1 MMKIERIVLLS
12 FGALLVSAVA
22 AGAVGTHA
30 TYGTA
35 GLFRTWSADTIKVP
49 SLDVTMFA
57 AEYWSYDTPEGGNN
71 YLLPSVGLT
80 LCPIK
85 WFEVGGHYRGAFHY
99 VEPVVETNTY
109 EFGVADAGLTGK
121 FHGVGQDQFWL
132 SLGGLV
138 YIDLPTGKT
147 EDYTTTKE
155 EATDWIT
162 DSQNNVGILGLISKD
177 FLGKAI
183 GLNANVGYVV
193 RSGNANLETTKGMF
207 VKTERPNWVK
217 YGVGFDLR
225 PLPVLSVINE
235 YTGFM
240 SQTYEG
246 GGKDKNFEVTLGLR
260 TNGYDL
266 YHFGFGGAYRISAGA
281 APDYRGYLQS
291 SMDIP
296 LTPSD
301 RDKDGIVDAKD
312 KCPDDPEDYD
322 GYMDSDG
329 CPDTD
334 NDNDGIPDAVDKC
347 PNEPEDKDG
356 FQDDDG
362 CPDLDNDGD
371 GLPDATDECP
381 NEAEDF
387 NGYEDEDGCPEG
399 GEPVKPVERPKETS
413 FILEGLRFEPDSPTM
428 VPGAYTSLEKAGRI
442 IKDYPDINVL
452 IEGHAAATGRPDFEQ
467 TLSQQRA
474 ETIRTYLI
482 QTYGIDSSRI
492 RAVGYGSTKPIADNA
507 TTDGRARNRRIEFK
521 VE

>member
-1 MMKIERIVLLS
+1 M
-12 FGALLVSAVA
+12 LVSAVA

-35 GLFRTWSADTIKVP
+35 GLFRTWSADTITVP

-57 AEYWSYDTPEGGNN
+57 AEYWSFDTPEGGNN
-71 YLLPSVGLT
+71 YLLPSIGLT

-99 VEPVVETNTY
+99 LEPVVETNTY

-138 YIDLPTGKT
+138 YIDIPTGTT
-147 EDYTTTKE
+147 ENYATRKE
-155 EATDWIT
+155 EGTDWIT
-162 DSQNNVGILGLISKD
+162 DSQNNIGILGLVSRD
-177 FLGKAI
+177 FLEKVI
-183 GLNANVGYVV
+183 GINANVGYVV
-193 RSGNANLETTKGMF
+193 RSGSANYETSKGML
-207 VKTERPNWVK
+207 VKMERPNWLK

-225 PLPVLSVINE
+225 PIPVFSIINE

-246 GGKDKNFEVTLGLR
+246 GGKDKNFEATLGFR
-260 TNGYDL
+260 TNGSDM
-266 YHFGFGGAYRISAGA
+266 YHFGLAGAYRISAA
-281 APDYRGYLQS
+281 AGPDFRGFLQS

-301 RDKDGIVDAKD
+301 RDKDGIRDSKD

-329 CPDTD
+329 CPDSD

-347 PNEPEDKDG
+347 PNDPEDKDG
-356 FQDDDG
+356 FEDD
-362 CPDLDNDGD
+362 
-371 GLPDATDECP
+371 
-381 NEAEDF
+381 
-387 NGYEDEDGCPEG
+387 DGCPEG
-399 GEPVKPVERPKETS
+399 GEPVKPVEKPKETS
-413 FILEGLRFEPDSPTM
+413 FVLEGLRFEPDSPTM
-428 VPGAYTSLEKAGRI
+428 VPGAYTSLEKAGSI
-442 IKDYPDINVL
+442 MKEYPDINVV
-452 IEGHAAATGRPDFEQ
+452 IEGHAASTGRPDFEQ

-474 ETIRTYLI
+474 ETVRNYLI
-482 QTYGIDSSRI
+482 QTYGIEPNRI
-492 RAVGYGSTKPIADNA
+492 RAVGYGNTRPIADNA